1 MKLQIRTL
9 SVQERKELYTQALEV
24 FSKSSEDRDPMDGGS
39 IFDDDF
45 PEGVCEYLSGVFYGS
60 RVFKGLD
67 SYHVKSVAYSVGSPR
82 IIDLGKELI
91 PELWHRKTKEGTEY
105 SPYWFNNDEER
116 LIALAQC
123 IQDVSLLTEEDDEQP
138 TKVLYEFE
146 YNEA

>member
-9 SVQERKELYTQALEV
+9 SVQERKELYTQALEY
-24 FSKSSEDRDPMDGGS
+24 FSKPKGS
-39 IFDDDF
+39 RVKMYCGLE
-45 PEGVCEYLSGVFYGS
+45 PSGVCEYLSRLFYKPL
-60 RVFKGLD
+60 VFKGMTTYDVD
-67 SYHVKSVAYSVGSPR
+67 SMLLYAEGVPR
-82 IIDLGKELI
+82 IVDLGKELM
-91 PELWHRKTKEGTEY
+91 PELWHRKTREVVGDQ
-105 SPYWFNNDEER
+105 SYWFNSDEER

>member
-24 FSKSSEDRDPMDGGS
+24 FKKPLFVRPNL
-39 IFDDDF
+39 DF
-45 PEGVCEYLSGVFYGS
+45 SFYNYPEGVCEFLSGVFYFPI
-60 RVFKGLD
+60 VFKGQD
-67 SYHVKSVAYSVGSPR
+67 SLGVKRATRSADLPR
-82 IIDLGKELI
+82 IVELGKELM
-91 PELWHRKTKEGTEY
+91 PELWHRKTNEVFTEDQ
-105 SPYWFNNDEER
+105 PFWFKSDEER
-116 LIALAQC
+116 CVALEQC